1 MKTSRR
7 SRHAPHLLG
16 VLAALLVM
24 SGLRTV
30 ASAQVEVH
38 LTTKASDA
46 PPGADPKDDGSD
58 APSIEATV
66 INGPALPL
74 DKLTLVQPPEGA
86 VKTPVSI
93 KATGLK
99 KFVEGNETLAISFL
113 VEGHTLFMGV
123 DEDVERDKGVFKF
136 IGPALD
142 AATNAGPPGSKGEV
156 IIYGNSPVVKL
167 PMGDL
172 TAVSAAALGGLKDYQ
187 STTTRELLAGVNQA
201 FADLKAVT
209 AVRKVLIII
218 GDGMDTNADAAKEQ
232 LKALKKDFDAN
243 KIDVFAVFY
252 QVDGFDGD
260 QSVVKSIAPGVK
272 AAGSKENIAAGVAA
286 IIATLNNRY
295 YVTFPGYDV
304 KNKVGFTWDGKEHAF
319 TLKLDQEDNDAG
331 SVALVPV
338 WNAPVEKKP
347 LPWLWIILGSIV
359 GIGLIAVLIAV
370 VTKKKVAP
378 PPPMVVAAPPPLT
391 AAPPPP
397 PAPSGPAKTMMVN
410 LNDGG
415 EGFPVVGWL
424 VPLNGPNQ
432 FQTFRLKSGPTVIG
446 TGGGAHVVINDG
458 FMSTEHAQIL
468 ATPQGFVLKDGGS
481 TNGCLVNEQRTSTH
495 ELVDN
500 DVIMMGKTNFK
511 FKTTI

>member
-1 MKTSRR
+1 MTTSARR
-7 SRHAPHLLG
+7 VRFAPPLAGL
-16 VLAALLVM
+16 LAALIVL
-24 SGLRTV
+24 SGFRT
-30 ASAQVEVH
+30 SAYAVEVR
-38 LTTKASDA
+38 LTTKASEA
-46 PPGADPKDDGSD
+46 PAGAEPKEDGSD
-58 APSIEATV
+58 APTIEATV
-66 INGPALPL
+66 IDGPALPL

-93 KATGLK
+93 KASGLK
-99 KFVEGNETLAISFL
+99 KFVEGNETVAITFL
-113 VEGHTLFMGV
+113 IEGHMLFMGM
-123 DEDVERDKGVFKF
+123 DEEVERDKGVFKF

-142 AATNAGPPGSKGEV
+142 VATNAGPPGSKGEV
-156 IIYGNSPVVKL
+156 IIYGNSPIVKL

-172 TAVSAAALGGLKDYQ
+172 TAVSAAAIGGLKDYQ
-187 STTTRELLAGVNQA
+187 GMTTRELVAGVNQA

-218 GDGMDTNADAAKEQ
+218 GDGTDTNAENAKDQ
-232 LKALKKDFDAN
+232 LKLLRKDFESN
-243 KIDVFAVFY
+243 KIDVYAVFY

-260 QSVVKSIAPGVK
+260 ASVVKNIAPGVK
-272 AAGSKENIAAGVAA
+272 TAGSKENIAAQVAA
-286 IIATLNNRY
+286 IIATINNRY

-319 TLKLDQEDNDAG
+319 TLKLDQEENDAG
-331 SVALVPV
+331 TVALVPV

-359 GIGLIAVLIAV
+359 GIGLIAVLVAV

-378 PPPMVVAAPPPLT
+378 PPPMVVAAPPPPV

-397 PAPSGPAKTMMVN
+397 APAGAQKTMMVN
-410 LNDGG
+410 INDGG
-415 EGFPVVGWL
+415 DGFPIVGWL

-432 FQTFRLKSGPTVIG
+432 FQTFKLKSGPTIIG
-446 TGGGAHVVINDG
+446 TGGNAHVVINDG
-458 FMSTEHAQIL
+458 YMSTEHAQIL

-481 TNGCLVNEQRTSTH
+481 TNGCLVNEQRSSTH